1 MDDLFLKGYS
11 VGLVNSSKENLRPWL
26 GSKAENRRSYR
37 RRTIAPISFLE
48 ASVDN
53 GSATVTNVSKD
64 GLYMNIER
72 PLAVGDRLNFVLRL
86 PTGHHKPLKVGGK
99 VTRIDECGMGIL
111 FEDLNSKDRYRIGE
125 YSGFVDLDD
134 AIVELQKSLEGAIDG
149 NLLPVSEWSIIEDW
163 LKRASDN
170 RFSVL
175 IALSTKGSK
184 TISARLRFDHTVLEL
199 VELDGPLPEKTGVI
213 YCVVTDGP
221 LQVVFEGIVEAAG
234 EQPKLLLPERMYHND
249 RRWSRRFPIEES
261 ELIVPA
267 PHLEAGSIQLPV
279 YDVSEGGCSVLAHA
293 ESLITIGM
301 RFPVVE
307 LRRGNQTE
315 RHDGA
320 TIMRLAPAGISNN
333 WLVGLNFIDD
343 SGDRDAFSEIEGKS
357 VQPSISTSIIRL
369 AAMAKQGLR
378 RMIVGKKPST
388 RERVCIARYKN
399 TRGEMVASILDA
411 SFDLQDEHSS
421 VDVAIVIGQPFQVRK
436 EVFGLLARTLVDNFK
451 ALGVNAVVCRFDL
464 TQTVGE
470 SYVDPELEEKECPYL
485 NWTYSQYESDIHGS
499 LKYLERRFHP
509 KYRVLVTYSVAAI
522 PARRLIT
529 DGHEPA
535 VDLWVAPFGCPDG
548 QDMFKNLLAGVDLFQ
563 CYLEGKKAEPFL
575 IYGRLAD
582 PSGVMPDAMRR
593 GMAFLED
600 ARKDME
606 RITIPVTWILGTFD
620 YMVTRQRVRQMLNA
634 PGGGIR
640 EIIELKAGHFL
651 KSGPE
656 AIESYKLIAETIFK
670 HLFHIDKPAVE
681 PDLALFARQ
690 AEAEWGRTKRLSI
703 TNTEEFWNRHLF
715 GTSSEME
722 GYDILLYNPDY
733 VEFLQEQAKLLDFQ
747 SGMHVADIG
756 CGTGNLSIA
765 ALKASKIN
773 GGRLDLTC
781 ADLVPEAISRSR
793 EKIEV
798 LINGSVDGR
807 YSGLKLDLK
816 VVDLETA
823 RLKPLSEFLSGK
835 LYGPLALSGRIEGLN
850 TVTLRK
856 IHESYGQRLHRILHG
871 EDVSVQEIMKICLD
885 LDEVEAETVRDISR
899 ASRFLKNKLKP
910 EDLKP
915 GTTEA
920 KTAND
925 IVLNS
930 ISFGNATRNC
940 KVDLPSNAF
949 NRVGASL
956 VLPYLYDP
964 KSVLTEFYRALAPG
978 GKIMLSSLKPNFDSS
993 KSYMEEAVE
1002 ISKRTDIS
1010 GEEKER
1016 LLASLREFSSFIGT
1030 LIELEDNGRFKFF
1043 STNELKDLMNE
1054 TGFSNIAVKE
1064 SLGNPSTAII
1074 VSAEKGSWEK

>member
-1 MDDLFLKGYS
+1 
-11 VGLVNSSKENLRPWL
+11 VGVFKSSKKHLRPWL
-26 GSKAENRRSYR
+26 GSRAENRRSYR

-48 ASVDN
+48 AAADK
-53 GSATVTNVSKD
+53 GQATVTNVSKD
-64 GLYMNIER
+64 GLYMNTER

-99 VTRIDECGMGIL
+99 VTRIDQDGMGIL
-111 FEDLNSKDRYRIGE
+111 FEDLNSKDRHRIGE

-134 AIVELQKSLEGAIDG
+134 AIVELQGSLAGVIDG
-149 NLLPVSEWSIIEDW
+149 NLLPISEWSLIEDW

-170 RFSVL
+170 NLSVL
-175 IALSTKGSK
+175 IALSTKGDK
-184 TISARLRFDHTVLEL
+184 TISARLRFDHTELEL
-199 VELDGPLPEKTGVI
+199 VELDRPLPEKTGVV
-213 YCVVTDGP
+213 YCVVADGP
-221 LQVVFEGIVEAAG
+221 LQVVFEGIIETGG
-234 EQPKLLLPERMYHND
+234 EQPKILLPERMYHND
-249 RRWSRRFPIEES
+249 RRWSRRFPMENA

-267 PHLEAGSIQLPV
+267 PHLEEGRIRLPV

-301 RFPVVE
+301 KFPAVE

-320 TIMRLAPAGISNN
+320 TIMRLAPAGLSSN

-343 SGDRDAFSEIEGKS
+343 SRDRDAFSEIEGKS
-357 VQPSISTSIIRL
+357 VQPSLLTSIVRL
-369 AAMAKQGLR
+369 AAMAKQKLR
-378 RMIVGKKPST
+378 RIIVGKKLAN
-388 RERVCIARYKN
+388 REKVNVVRYLN
-399 TRGEMVASILDA
+399 TRSEMVASILDA
-411 SFDLQDEHSS
+411 SFDLQAEHPS
-421 VDVAIVIGQPFQVRK
+421 VDVAVVIGQPFQVRK

-451 ALGVNAVVCRFDL
+451 AVGLNGVVCRFDL

-470 SYVDPELEEKECPYL
+470 SYVDPELEKRECPYL

-499 LKYLERRFHP
+499 LKYLERRFRP

-522 PARRLIT
+522 PARRLIA

-563 CYLEGKKAEPFL
+563 CYLEGKRAEPFL
-575 IYGRLAD
+575 IYGRLSD

-600 ARKDME
+600 ARRDME
-606 RITIPVTWILGTFD
+606 RIIIPVTWILGTFD

-640 EIIELKAGHFL
+640 EIIELRAGHFL

-656 AIESYKLIAETIFK
+656 AIESYKLIAEAIFK
-670 HLFHIDKPAVE
+670 HLFHMDKPAVE
-681 PDLALFARQ
+681 PDLARFAGQ
-690 AEAEWGRTKRLSI
+690 AEAEWGRTKRLKI
-703 TNTEEFWNRHLF
+703 ANAEEFWNRHLF

-733 VEFLQEQAKLLDFQ
+733 LDFLQEQAKLLDLQ
-747 SGMHVADIG
+747 KGMRAADIG

-765 ALKASKIN
+765 ALKVAEIN

-781 ADLVPEAISRSR
+781 VDLVPEAIRRSQ
-793 EKIEV
+793 EKIAK
-798 LINGSVDGR
+798 LIAGSVDGR
-807 YSGLKLDLK
+807 YSGVKCDLK

-823 RLKPLSEFLSGK
+823 RLKPLEEFLSGK
-835 LYGPLALSGRIEGLN
+835 LYGPLALAGRIEGLN
-850 TVTLRK
+850 TATLRK
-856 IHESYGQRLHRILHG
+856 ISESYGQRLHRILHG
-871 EDVSVQEIMKICLD
+871 EGASVEEIGEICPD
-885 LDEVEAETVRDISR
+885 LDEIEAETVRDISR
-899 ASRFLKNKLKP
+899 ASRFLKNKLNP

-915 GTTEA
+915 GKTEA

-925 IVLNS
+925 IAMYS

-949 NRVGASL
+949 DRIGASL

-964 KSVLTEFYRALAPG
+964 KSVLAEFYRILAPG
-978 GKIMLSSLKPNFDSS
+978 GKIVLSSLKPNFDSS
-993 KSYMEEAVE
+993 KSYMEEAEE
-1002 ISKRTDIS
+1002 INKRTDIS

-1016 LLASLREFSSFIGT
+1016 LLVSLREFSSFIGA

-1043 STNELKDLMNE
+1043 PSNELKDLMNE
-1054 TGFSNIAVKE
+1054 TGFCNIAIKE

-1074 VSAEKGSWEK
+1074 VSAEKG

>member
-1 MDDLFLKGYS
+1 MGVIK
-11 VGLVNSSKENLRPWL
+11 SSKNNVRPWL

-48 ASVDN
+48 ASGDK
-53 GSATVTNVSKD
+53 GPAIVTNVSKD
-64 GLYMNIER
+64 GLYMNTEQ
-72 PLAVGDRLNFVLRL
+72 PLAVGDRLNFALRL
-86 PTGHHKPLKVGGK
+86 PTGHHKPLKVGGR
-99 VTRIDECGMGIL
+99 VTRIDEYGMGIL

-134 AIVELQKSLEGAIDG
+134 AIVELQQSLEGTIDG
-149 NLLPVSEWSIIEDW
+149 NLLPVSEWPMIEDW

-170 RFSVL
+170 KLAVL
-175 IALSTKGSK
+175 VALSTKGGK
-184 TISARLRFDHTVLEL
+184 TISGHLRFDHSLLEL
-199 VELDGPLPEKTGVI
+199 VDLDRPLPEKTGVV

-221 LQVVFEGIVEAAG
+221 LQVVFEGIVENGG
-234 EQPKLLLPERMYHND
+234 ERPRLLHPERLYHND
-249 RRWSRRFPIEES
+249 RRWSRRFPIENA

-267 PHLEAGSIQLPV
+267 PHREEGRIRLPV
-279 YDVSEGGCSVLAHA
+279 YDVSEGGCSILAHA

-301 RFPVVE
+301 KFPAVE

-315 RHDGA
+315 RHEGA
-320 TIMRLAPAGISNN
+320 TIVRLAPAGISKS

-343 SGDRDAFSEIEGKS
+343 SRDRDAFSGIEGKS
-357 VQPSISTSIIRL
+357 VQPSIWTSIIRL
-369 AAMAKQGLR
+369 AIMAKQKIR
-378 RMIVGKKPST
+378 RMIVGKQPTT
-388 RERVCIARYKN
+388 RERVCVARYKN

-411 SFDLQDEHSS
+411 SFDLQDENPS

-436 EVFGLLARTLVDNFK
+436 EVFGLLARSLVDNLK
-451 ALGVNAVVCRFDL
+451 AAGVKGVVCRFDL
-464 TQTVGE
+464 THTVGE
-470 SYVDPELEEKECPYL
+470 SYVDPKLEEKGCPYL
-485 NWTYSQYESDIHGS
+485 NWTYSQFESDIHGS
-499 LKYLERRFHP
+499 LKYLERRFRP

-522 PARRLIT
+522 PARRLIA

-535 VDLWVAPFGCPDG
+535 VDLWIAPFGCPDG
-548 QDMFKNLLAGVDLFQ
+548 QDMFKNLLAGVDLFER
-563 CYLEGKKAEPFL
+563 YLEGKKAEPFL

-582 PSGVMPDAMRR
+582 PGGVMPDAMRR

-606 RITIPVTWILGTFD
+606 RIAIPVTWILGTFD

-656 AIESYKLIAETIFK
+656 AIESYKLIAESILK
-670 HLFHIDKPAVE
+670 HLFHVDQPMVE
-681 PDLALFARQ
+681 PDLMLFARQ
-690 AEAEWGRTKRLSI
+690 AEAEWGRTKRLKI

-733 VEFLQEQAKLLDFQ
+733 VAFIEEQAKLLDLH
-747 SGMHVADIG
+747 SGMRLADIG
-756 CGTGNLSIA
+756 CGTGNLSMSV
-765 ALKASKIN
+765 LKAFQLN

-781 ADLVPEAISRSR
+781 VDLVPEALSRTR
-793 EKIEV
+793 EKIENFI
-798 LINGSVDGR
+798 LSSNEGQ

-816 VVDLETA
+816 VVDLETV
-823 RLKPLSEFLSGK
+823 RLKPLSEFLSGQ
-835 LYGPLALSGRIEGLN
+835 LYGLLALADRIEGIN
-850 TVTLRK
+850 KETLRK
-856 IHESYGQRLHRILHG
+856 LSECYGQRIHRILHG
-871 EDVSVQEIMKICLD
+871 EDASVQEIRKTCPV
-885 LDEVEAETVRDISR
+885 LDEVDAETVRDISR

-915 GTTEA
+915 GRANA

-930 ISFGNATRNC
+930 ISFGNATRDCNI
-940 KVDLPSNAF
+940 VLPSDAF
-949 NRVGASL
+949 DRIGASL

-964 KSVLTEFYRALAPG
+964 KSALMELNRVLTPG
-978 GKIMLSSLKPNFDSS
+978 GKIVLSSLKPNFDSS
-993 KSYMEEAVE
+993 KSYMEEAEE
-1002 ISKRTDIS
+1002 IGNRTDIS
-1010 GEEKER
+1010 DEEKKR
-1016 LLASLREFSSFIGT
+1016 LLASLREFSSFVGT

-1043 STNELKDLMNE
+1043 SAQEIKYLMNE
-1054 TGFSNIAVKE
+1054 AGFCNILVRE
-1064 SLGNPSTAII
+1064 SLGNPTTAII
-1074 VSAEKGSWEK
+1074 VSAEKVSWER